1 MPVSVITSCGSL
13 LLTMFDFNACADDGK
28 AKYRELSKWGAQWQ
42 TAHGG
47 EEPTIWLDKVRV
59 TCAPHAELE
68 RAAQLILR
76 AMHAGVHRPK
86 RH

>member
-1 MPVSVITSCGSL
+1 M
-13 LLTMFDFNACADDGK
+13 LTMVGFNACADDGK

-59 TCAPHAELE
+59 TCAPHAELA
-68 RAAQLILR
+68 RAAQPILR
-76 AMHAGVHRPK
+76 AMPAGVHRPK